1 MKLLRVSSCL
11 APGPS
16 SSLLLAEADMEP
28 LPRTRTMAEVAVTAR
43 WLAAPGAR
51 GGGCE
56 KFRDKL
62 YLPQAVQ
69 SS

>member
-1 MKLLRVSSCL
+1 MKLFRVPSCL

-16 SSLLLAEADMEP
+16 SAPPLAETADTEQ
-28 LPRTRTMAEVAVTAR
+28 LLRTRTRAEVAAW
-43 WLAAPGAR
+43 WLAASGTL

-62 YLPQAVQ
+62 HLPQAVQ

>member
-1 MKLLRVSSCL
+1 MKLFRVPSCL

-16 SSLLLAEADMEP
+16 SSLLLAEADTEP
-28 LPRTRTMAEVAVTAR
+28 LLRTRTRAEVAAW